1 MDDQVS
7 DVDPPT
13 VTLLGS
19 VLGRVG
25 VDPDN
30 GGGPSNVGMFA
41 RAALFGS
48 VPRPNWEEVW
58 GGGVLRLS
66 RTSEMQC
73 YPCLP
78 FPVFYGMGRRP
89 RKPPGRVNTTP
100 PTWPR
105 GVRAEILRRTP
116 RG

>member
-1 MDDQVS
+1 MAVIPVPAMDDQVS

-30 GGGPSNVGMFA
+30 GGGPLNVGMFA

-48 VPRPNWEEVW
+48 VPRPNWEEV
-58 GGGVLRLS
+58 GGGCLGYQGRLKYNATHASRFLFSTVWVVGPENHPEGLTPLPLRGPVAYVLR
-66 RTSEMQC
+66 
-73 YPCLP
+73 
-78 FPVFYGMGRRP
+78 F
-89 RKPPGRVNTTP
+89 
-100 PTWPR
+100 
-105 GVRAEILRRTP
+105 
-116 RG
+116 